1 MSASIPR
8 TALVTGA
15 ARRIGKAIA
24 LELAGRGYA
33 IALHYGTSRTE
44 AEDAAA
50 QVRQLGVPCQ
60 IFAADLARE
69 EETSA
74 LIPTVMRAMGPLD
87 VLVNNAS
94 IFEDDTLATMTR
106 ASWDQHIETNL
117 RAPLVLAQAFA
128 AHLSKN
134 ARGAIIN
141 IIDQRVLK
149 PTPQFLSYL
158 VSKQALFNLT
168 RTLAQALA
176 PAIRVNAV
184 APGPT
189 IRNAR
194 QTEDDFARQCASLP
208 LGRGGTA
215 QEVAAAVS
223 WLIEAQSVTGQMIA
237 VDGGQ
242 HLNWQTP
249 DVTGIRE

>member
-1 MSASIPR
+1 MAALFPK

-24 LELAGRGYA
+24 LELASRGYG
-33 IALHYGTSRTE
+33 IALHFGTSRAE
-44 AEDAAA
+44 AEAAA
-50 QVRQLGVPCQ
+50 LDVRKRGVPCQ
-60 IFAADLARE
+60 IFQADLARE
-69 EETSA
+69 EETAS
-74 LIPTVMRAMGPLD
+74 LIPAIMRAMGPIG

-94 IFEDDTLATMTR
+94 VFEDDTLATMTR
-106 ASWDQHIETNL
+106 ESWDRHIETNL
-117 RAPLVLAQAFA
+117 RAPLVLAQNFA
-128 AHLSKN
+128 ASLPKDAH
-134 ARGAIIN
+134 GAIIN

-176 PAIRVNAV
+176 PSIRVNAV

-189 IRNAR
+189 IQNAR
-194 QTEDDFARQCASLP
+194 QTAADFARQSATLP
-208 LGRGGTA
+208 LGRGGTP
-215 QEVAAAVS
+215 EEIAAAVT